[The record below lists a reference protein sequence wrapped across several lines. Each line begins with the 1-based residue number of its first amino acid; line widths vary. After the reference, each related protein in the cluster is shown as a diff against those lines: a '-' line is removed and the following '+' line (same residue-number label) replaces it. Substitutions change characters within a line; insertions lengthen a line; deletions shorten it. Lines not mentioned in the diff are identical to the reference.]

1 MKKPTNFTLS
11 LVDPIAASLVLKHER
26 NFPANARDEILA
38 RTEDNHDFDFIAD
51 PRDLVDRIFRRNGR
65 VGTYY
70 GESWDEILAYN
81 AKQVAAGT
89 PSNCVAF
96 EDSAGTIPLL
106 APLGSG
112 KGCGLLKDRSGGGNH
127 RIQASATARGEM
139 SRRVNFLDKTE
150 ELSDAVWTKVRCTYA
165 SGFLTYEESYFNAYQ
180 TVSGLIA
187 GKTYTFSVV
196 VGKGVNTNN
205 VTIYNDSSTG
215 YKSANLNLNT
225 GAISGSNYDKP
236 LNVSEVSSGKWRV
249 SGEVI
254 SGGGSAVVVYVQTTD
269 TGQIGDSFYLN
280 QADFRLSADAN
291 IGKTYQRVTSA
302 SDYDEEGFPARWN
315 LKTDDWA
322 KSSINP
328 AGANRAFVL
337 TALRVNSS
345 ASLGVLA
352 EYGPTAASTDG
363 TFSLESLSSEITL
376 RVRGA
381 SAGTT
386 VSASVANSAYVVV
399 GALIDLASPRQELF
413 INGVS
418 AGVSTAAIGSTTF
431 AERDLFVG
439 ARNGTSAFADAGY
452 TAPLMAVFMQPG
464 DPGISAA
471 AIRNLTKLF
480 SKGIRL

>member
-1 MKKPTNFTLS
+1 MRIAVHCGNRTRINLLLRNNTTATALKAATLNS
-11 LVDPIAASLVLKHER
+11 DGTWYG
-26 NFPANARDEILA
+26 ANPGYVSTPLGAGWFLIELEH
-38 RTEDNHDFDFIAD
+38 TGG
-51 PRDLVDRIFRRNGR
+51 VR
-65 VGTYY
+65 VNDSIGFYY
-70 GESWDEILAYN
+70 GA
-81 AKQVAAGT
+81 
-89 PSNCVAF
+89 
-96 EDSAGTIPLL
+96 
-106 APLGSG
+106 
-112 KGCGLLKDRSGGGNH
+112 
-127 RIQASATARGEM
+127 
-139 SRRVNFLDKTE
+139 
-150 ELSDAVWTKVRCTYA
+150 
-165 SGFLTYEESYFNAYQ
+165 
-180 TVSGLIA
+180 
-187 GKTYTFSVV
+187 
-196 VGKGVNTNN
+196 
-205 VTIYNDSSTG
+205 
-215 YKSANLNLNT
+215 T
-225 GAISGSNYDKP
+225 GAVP
-236 LNVSEVSSGKWRV
+236 E
-249 SGEVI
+249 GEFWHV
-254 SGGGSAVVVYVQTTD
+254 
-269 TGQIGDSFYLN
+269 TGLQWQWGE
-280 QADFRLSADAN
+280 
-291 IGKTYQRVTSA
+291 KTRYQRVTSA

-363 TFSLESLSSEITL
+363 TFSLESLSSQITL

-386 VSASVANSAYVVV
+386 VSASVADSVYVVV

-464 DPGISAA
+464 DPGLTSAEIA
-471 AIRNLTKLF
+471 RLTRQFNKSIKAF
-480 SKGIRL
+480 

>member
-1 MKKPTNFTLS
+1 MRLRATRLSATGGNRRLPPFPKFMQSLLAKP
-11 LVDPIAASLVLKHER
+11 
-26 NFPANARDEILA
+26 
-38 RTEDNHDFDFIAD
+38 
-51 PRDLVDRIFRRNGR
+51 GR
-65 VGTYY
+65 VAAYY

-96 EDSAGTIPLL
+96 EDSAGTIPLV

-112 KGCGLLKDRSGGGNH
+112 KGCGLLKDRSGGNHH
-127 RIQASATARGEM
+127 RIQTSATARGEM
-139 SRRVNFLDKTE
+139 SRRVNL
-150 ELSDAVWTKVRCTYA
+150 L
-165 SGFLTYEESYFNAYQ
+165 NA
-180 TVSGLIA
+180 TDNLADSAWINNGSVSTI
-187 GKTYTFSVV
+187 S
-196 VGKGVNTNN
+196 GVNAKGNTVWLVAKLDAINSRSITQTPIESSAAGATYRFLLELYAGTSGT
-205 VTIYNDSSTG
+205 VTLGLGAVADSGSSIWG
-215 YKSANLNLNT
+215 GANTT
-225 GAISGSNYDKP
+225 GALISGP
-236 LNVSEVSSGKWRV
+236 GTLIVSPVGLATVNNLHATIPTLVELRRKYLTGGLKT
-249 SGEVI
+249 GPYI
-254 SGGGSAVVVYVQTTD
+254 YPGGSGAAPAGYSIKFAEID
-269 TGQIGDSFYLN
+269 LRLASDSALP
-280 QADFRLSADAN
+280 
-291 IGKTYQRVTSA
+291 YQRVTSA
-302 SDYDEEGFPARWN
+302 SDYDEEGFPARLK

-363 TFSLESLSSEITL
+363 TFSLESLSSQITL

-386 VSASVANSAYVVV
+386 VSASVADSSYVVI

-431 AERDLFVG
+431 VARDLFVG
-439 ARNGTSAFADAGY
+439 ARNGTSSFANADS

-464 DPGISAA
+464 DPGLTSAEIS
-471 AIRNLTKLF
+471 RLTAQFKK
-480 SKGIRL
+480 SIAGY